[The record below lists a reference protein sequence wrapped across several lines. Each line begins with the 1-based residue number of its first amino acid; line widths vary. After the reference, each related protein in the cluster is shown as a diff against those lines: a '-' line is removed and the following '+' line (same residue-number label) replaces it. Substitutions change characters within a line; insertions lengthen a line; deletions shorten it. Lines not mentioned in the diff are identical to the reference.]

1 MITSAGKEHIP
12 QIVKIHCES
21 LPDDFLPRL
30 GSSFLK
36 ETLYPAVIKSKQAQ
50 LFIEVDKR
58 MIVSG
63 FAIITLD
70 SGEFFSDVIKS
81 KFWSFAI
88 TGIRSSFRSFKQF
101 RENMVILISSLF
113 LKESGQSGEIYI
125 IAVDK
130 SKRGK
135 GIGEKL
141 IYTAEKFLIENN
153 LPAIKIKTLS
163 SNTNWINHFLK
174 SGWKIT
180 HTFSLIGNVYTVLEK
195 KLI

>member
-1 MITSAGKEHIP
+1 MITSAGKEHIS

-36 ETLYPAVIKSKQAQ
+36 ETFFPAVINSKQAK
-50 LFIEVDKR
+50 LFIEVDKNE
-58 MIVSG
+58 IVSG
-63 FAIITLD
+63 FVIITLD
-70 SGEFFSDVIKS
+70 SREFFSDVLKEN
-81 KFWSFAI
+81 FWSFAT

-101 RENMVILISSLF
+101 KDNLVILLSSLF

-130 SKRGK
+130 SMRGR
-135 GIGEKL
+135 GIGAKL
-141 IYTAEKFLIENN
+141 IYIAEQLLIENN
-153 LPAIKIKTLS
+153 IPAIKIKTLS
-163 SNTNWINHFLK
+163 SNENWINHFQK

-180 HTFSLIGNVYTVLEK
+180 HTFSLIGNKYTVLEK
-195 KLI
+195 KFI